1 MKPQN
6 YVKYMNISKKCG
18 IKKNMYSIKWIK
30 KKNAYSV
37 WKMQNAKDILNIHV

>member
-18 IKKNMYSIKWIK
+18 IKKYVQYKVNK
-30 KKNAYSV
+30 KRKMHIV
-37 WKMQNAKDILNIHV
+37 CERCKMQKIS